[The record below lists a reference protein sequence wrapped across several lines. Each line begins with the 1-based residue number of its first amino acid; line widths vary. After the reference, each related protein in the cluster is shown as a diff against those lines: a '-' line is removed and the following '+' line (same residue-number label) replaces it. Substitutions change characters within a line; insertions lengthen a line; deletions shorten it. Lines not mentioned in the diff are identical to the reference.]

1 MYLNR
6 VFSSSKNFNG
16 LSRGQIIFGEILFGL
31 SRERAL
37 KLNTEKKLKYCI
49 LLMNYGHIDFA
60 FDILENSKD
69 LKDKYPMLDFRFD
82 LLIKTHQ
89 DFQKY

>member
-1 MYLNR
+1 
-6 VFSSSKNFNG
+6 
-16 LSRGQIIFGEILFGL
+16 
-31 SRERAL
+31 
-37 KLNTEKKLKYCI
+37 
-49 LLMNYGHIDFA
+49 MNYGHIDFA

-69 LKDKYPMLDFRFD
+69 LKDKYPMLDSIFD